1 MADTGVRI
9 TTRTLPTSRIGV
21 QVHQREGAVPQ
32 PGAVTT
38 VLVHGNV
45 SSSVFF
51 HPLLRALPADVPAL
65 AVDLRGFGGSEPAPV
80 DATRGLRD
88 YADDVWAAVDAL
100 ELDRVHL
107 VGWSMGGGVVLQM
120 LLDVAPR
127 VAALTLINPVSPY
140 GFGGTKGLGGELVH
154 PDGAGSGAGGA
165 NPAFVAALAAP
176 PGSGDDSDPFSPRS
190 VLRSFYVAPG
200 WPHQGSPLEDE
211 LVASM
216 HTTVTGADNYPGDP
230 ATSPHWPTLAP
241 GRRGVLNTMAPTH
254 LDLSGVVDVTP
265 KPPVLWLRGHV
276 DQIVGDASMFD
287 LAQLG
292 LLGAIP
298 GYPGVDAFPPQPMV
312 GQTRAV
318 LERYAA
324 AGGGFR
330 EVVLPGVGHSPHIEQ
345 TAAVADLLA
354 EQARAGGVG
363 K

>member
-1 MADTGVRI
+1 MADTDVRI
-9 TTRTLPTSRIGV
+9 TTRTVDTARITV
-21 QVHQREGAVPQ
+21 QLHLRDGAVPA

-45 SSSVFF
+45 SSGVFF
-51 HPLLRALPADVPAL
+51 HPLLRALPADLPAL
-65 AVDLRGFGGSEPAPV
+65 AVDLRGFGGSESAPV

-100 ELDRVHL
+100 DLDRVHL

-120 LLDVAPR
+120 LLDAPRR
-127 VAALTLINPVSPY
+127 VAAVTLINPVSPY
-140 GFGGTKGLGGELVH
+140 GFGGTRGLDGELVH
-154 PDGAGSGAGGA
+154 SDGAGSGAGGA
-165 NPAFVAALAAP
+165 NPAFVAALAAA
-176 PGSGDDSDPFSPRS
+176 PGSVDESDPFAPRS

-200 WPHQGSPLEDE
+200 WPHQGTPLEDE

-216 HTTVTGADNYPGDP
+216 HTTVTGEDNYPGDL

-254 LDLSGVVDVTP
+254 LDLSGVVDVDP
-265 KPPVLWLRGHV
+265 KPQVLWLRGAA

-292 LLGAIP
+292 LLGVIP
-298 GYPGVDAFPPQPMV
+298 GYPGADAFPPQPMV

-324 AGGGFR
+324 ADGDYR
-330 EVVLPGVGHSPHIEQ
+330 EVVLPDVGHSPHIEQ
-345 TAAVADLLA
+345 TATVAELLTG
-354 EQARAGGVG
+354 QVRR
-363 K
+363 

>member
-1 MADTGVRI
+1 MATTDDAITVRTVDTPRI
-9 TTRTLPTSRIGV
+9 RVAIHHRTSDAGSPADPHR
-21 QVHQREGAVPQ
+21 
-32 PGAVTT
+32 VTT

-51 HPLLRALPADVPAL
+51 HPLLRALPDDVPAL
-65 AVDLRGFGGSEPAPV
+65 AVDLRGFGGSDPAPV

-88 YADDVWAAVDAL
+88 FADDVWAALDAVG
-100 ELDRVHL
+100 LDRVHL

-120 LLDVAPR
+120 LLDAPAR
-127 VAALTLINPVSPY
+127 VQALTLINPVSPY
-140 GFGGTKGLGGELVH
+140 GFGGTAGLDGAPVH

-165 NPAFVAALAAP
+165 NPQFVAALADPAADQ
-176 PGSGDDSDPFSPRS
+176 SGPFSPRS

-200 WPHQGSPLEDE
+200 WPHPGTPLEDE

-216 HTTVTGADNYPGDP
+216 CTTVTGADNYPGDP

-254 LDLSGVVDVTP
+254 LDLSGVADIEP
-265 KPPVLWLRGHV
+265 RPPVLWIRGDA
-276 DQIVGDASMFD
+276 DQIVSDASMFD

-298 GYPGVDAFPPQPMV
+298 GHPGVDEFPPQPMV

-318 LERYAA
+318 LDRYTA
-324 AGGGFR
+324 AGGQYR

-345 TAAVADLLA
+345 TQVVADLLV
-354 EQARAGGVG
+354 EQARS
-363 K
+363 

>member
-1 MADTGVRI
+1 MGDTDVRIGTRTVETDRIRVQIHRRDDVDHAPADTG
-9 TTRTLPTSRIGV
+9 P
-21 QVHQREGAVPQ
+21 
-32 PGAVTT
+32 VTT

-51 HPLLRALPADVPAL
+51 HPVLRALPPEIPAL
-65 AVDLRGFGGSEPAPV
+65 AVDLRGFGGSEGAPV

-88 YADDVWAAVDAL
+88 YADDVRAVLDAL
-100 ELDRVHL
+100 GLHRVHL
-107 VGWSMGGGVVLQM
+107 VGWSMGGGVVMQVV
-120 LLDVAPR
+120 LDDPQR
-127 VAALTLINPVSPY
+127 VTALTLINPVSPY
-140 GFGGTKGLGGELVH
+140 GFGGTRGLHGELVSD
-154 PDGAGSGAGGA
+154 DGAGSGAGGA
-165 NPAFVAALAAP
+165 NPAFVAALA
-176 PGSGDDSDPFSPRS
+176 GDPDAVDQTDPFAPRS

-200 WPHQGSPLEDE
+200 WSGQGTPLEDE

-216 HTTVTGADNYPGDP
+216 HTTVTGPDNYPGDP

-254 LDLSGVVDVTP
+254 LDLSGIADVEP
-265 KPPVLWLRGHV
+265 KPTVLWLRGDV
-276 DQIVGDASMFD
+276 DQIVSDASMFD

-298 GYPGVDAFPPQPMV
+298 GYPGIDEFPPQPMV

-324 AGGGFR
+324 AGGEYR

-345 TAAVADLLA
+345 TATVVDLLT
-354 EQARAGGVG
+354 EQGRR
-363 K
+363 